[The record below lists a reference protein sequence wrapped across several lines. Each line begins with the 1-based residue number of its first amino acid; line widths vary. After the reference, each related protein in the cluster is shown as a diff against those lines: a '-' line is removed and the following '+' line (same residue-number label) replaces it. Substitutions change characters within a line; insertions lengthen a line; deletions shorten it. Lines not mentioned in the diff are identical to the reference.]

1 MKVVDK
7 KYVHSIVGNPDKNH
21 IITNVFYACD
31 RLLGLVRYL
40 SVGSPLPDDEGVVVL
55 HVAAHVLESERKLF
69 DAALNLV
76 QPGNNV
82 LVGAVPA
89 TPEMIKTIRTFI
101 ARWLRLLDHILN
113 SSGFFPDIL

>member
-1 MKVVDK
+1 MFLLQ
-7 KYVHSIVGNPDKNH
+7 IVYSLIGNPDIIY
-21 IITNVFYACD
+21 IITNVVFYS
-31 RLLGLVRYL
+31 LLGLVRYL

-76 QPGNNV
+76 QPGNNI